1 MKIEFACRVEKGVR
15 ETNDDRAL
23 ILHRIL
29 NEESFSGESEVPAAA
44 IVCDG
49 CGGYAG
55 GGVAARMVLET
66 MDQPMPEV
74 LTDPERLA
82 EVLEAAKDAVFRA
95 KAQEPALAQMCTTIV
110 GCVMDEN
117 RTVFFHSGDSRAY
130 RFDGRYLAKM
140 TVDHSAVQ
148 LMVDMGRITPE
159 QALVDPARNIILR
172 CIGIDADPPEIYTM
186 NSPIAPGDIYLLCS
200 DGLWE
205 YVHDPE
211 LRRILSLPGTLAEKA
226 EWLVQAALDAGGDD
240 NITACLFARTG
251 VQQVQE
257 EEEFILD

>member
-1 MKIEFACRVEKGVR
+1 MKVEFACRVEKGVR

-55 GGVAARMVLET
+55 GGVAATMVLET
-66 MDQPMPEV
+66 MDAPFPEV
-74 LTDPERLA
+74 LADPERLA
-82 EVLEAAKDAVFRA
+82 EVLDAAKGAVFRA
-95 KAQEPALAQMCTTIV
+95 KEQEPTLAQMCTTVV
-110 GCVMDEN
+110 GCAMDEN
-117 RTVFFHSGDSRAY
+117 RTIFFHSGDSRAY

-148 LMVDMGRITPE
+148 MMVDMGRITPE

-172 CIGIDADPPEIYTM
+172 CIGIDGEPPEIYTM
-186 NSPIAPGDIYLLCS
+186 NSPIAPGDTYLLCS

-205 YVHDPE
+205 YVREPE
-211 LRRILSLPGTLAEKA
+211 LREILSRQGTLAEKA
-226 EWLVQAALDAGGDD
+226 DWLVQAALDAGGDD
-240 NITACLFARTG
+240 NITACLFARTDA
-251 VQQVQE
+251 VQVQE
-257 EEEFILD
+257 AEEFILD